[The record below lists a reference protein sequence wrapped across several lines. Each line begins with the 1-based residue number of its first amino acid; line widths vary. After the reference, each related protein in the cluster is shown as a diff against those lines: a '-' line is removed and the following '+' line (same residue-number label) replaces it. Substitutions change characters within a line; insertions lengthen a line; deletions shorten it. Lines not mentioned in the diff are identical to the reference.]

1 MSKNKQN
8 KVEETKGALDEEKLL
23 SVLCEMNP
31 DDDEQWLQSGEPRL
45 SYLED
50 ATGAEVTQKIV
61 QKVYHGFS
69 RSELA
74 EMDKNTSATPPKS
87 AKRASGDAADDTPDA
102 PGGNPLVPEVNS
114 TQKTEGGVP
123 VQPREV
129 VAVLENSEDENDET
143 FQTIQDELE
152 LLEDAASRQRIRR
165 DLAVRELTKIQK
177 RIDEKMKE
185 RNERFPPRSPAAVI
199 KEFTARQVEIRAQRY
214 QALQQQASGNPPIS
228 AIDAALRQKKAR
240 PTFSQPAVK
249 KE

>member
-8 KVEETKGALDEEKLL
+8 KAAKAELDEEKLL
-23 SVLCEMNP
+23 SVLCDMNP

-45 SYLED
+45 SYLEE

-74 EMDKNTSATPPKS
+74 EMDKNASVTPPAP
-87 AKRASGDAADDTPDA
+87 AKRGSDGKAEDTPDA
-102 PGGNPLVPEVNS
+102 PGGNPLVPEVGS
-114 TQKTEGGVP
+114 TQKTEGGVL

-129 VAVLENSEDENDET
+129 VAVLENGEDENDES

-152 LLEDAASRQRIRR
+152 LLEDAAARQRIRR
-165 DLAVRELTKIQK
+165 DLAVRELANIQK

-185 RNERFPPRSPAAVI
+185 RNERFPPRSQAAVI
-199 KEFTARQVEIRAQRY
+199 KEFTARQVENRAQRF
-214 QALQQQASGNPPIS
+214 QAMQQQVSGGHAPS
-228 AIDAALRQKKAR
+228 ALDQALRQKNSR
-240 PTFSQPAVK
+240 PSFAQPAVK